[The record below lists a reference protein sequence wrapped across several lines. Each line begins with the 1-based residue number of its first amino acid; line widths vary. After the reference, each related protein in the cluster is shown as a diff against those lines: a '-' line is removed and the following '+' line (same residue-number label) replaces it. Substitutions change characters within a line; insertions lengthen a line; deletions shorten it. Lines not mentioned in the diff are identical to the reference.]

1 MPEAAGRATCPGV
14 PSPGELFPGTGD
26 EIRGLLRTF
35 VGIERLLP
43 LRGGLLPGERGEG
56 ADPPFFSEN
65 MEQKKIHKSGFV
77 NIIGNPNVGKSTL
90 LNVLV
95 GKDLSI
101 ITSKAQTTRHRI
113 LGIVNGEDYQIVFSD
128 TPGIIRPAYKLQE
141 SMMEFVSE
149 AFEDADI
156 LLYMVE
162 PGMKE
167 LKDEAFYRRIEQA
180 RVPVLLVVNKIDTID
195 QKTLEQTVDY
205 WRERLPAAQ
214 VVPISATERFNADN
228 LLQRIVDLLPEGPSY
243 YPEDA
248 LTDRPE
254 RFFVS
259 EIIRQKILLNYR
271 KEVPYS
277 VEVVVEDFLEDDA
290 LIRIRAVIYVERE
303 SQRGILIG
311 HRGESLKKT
320 GTQARIDAERF
331 FGKKIFLEL
340 VVKVDDGWRESER
353 KLRRYGYSH

>member
-1 MPEAAGRATCPGV
+1 
-14 PSPGELFPGTGD
+14 
-26 EIRGLLRTF
+26 
-35 VGIERLLP
+35 
-43 LRGGLLPGERGEG
+43 
-56 ADPPFFSEN
+56 
-65 MEQKKIHKSGFV
+65 MEKKTHKSGFV
-77 NIIGNPNVGKSTL
+77 NIVGNPNVGKSTL
-90 LNVLV
+90 LNALV
-95 GKDLSI
+95 GRDLSI

-113 LGIVNGEDYQIVFSD
+113 LGIVSGEDYQIVFSD

-149 AFEDADI
+149 AFEDADV

-167 LKDEAFYRRIEQA
+167 LKDEAFFSRIESA
-180 RVPVLLVVNKIDTID
+180 KVPVLLVINKIDTID
-195 QKTLEQTVDY
+195 QKTLEAAVEY
-205 WRERLPAAQ
+205 WHGRLPRAEIVPVSAA
-214 VVPISATERFNADN
+214 ERFNVDN
-228 LLQRIVDLLPEGPSY
+228 LLARIVSLLPEGPSY

-259 EIIRQKILLNYR
+259 EIIRQKILLNYK

-277 VEVVVEDFLEDDA
+277 VEVVAEEFAEDDS

-311 HRGESLKKT
+311 HKGEALKKT
-320 GTQARIDAERF
+320 GTQARLDIERF
-331 FGKKIFLEL
+331 FGKKVFLEL
-340 VVKVDDGWRESER
+340 VVKVDDGWRNSQR
-353 KLRRYGYSH
+353 KLHRYGYGH